1 MQGPASNLGIPL
13 LGLSVIG
20 RTQFTRLWDAET
32 STPLPTEEALLNVL
46 VGRSGQTSV
55 RVTVRRLPASHSL
68 PDHAAFSTGC
78 SRARTTRRSA
88 TATPERHS
96 EPTHGCGT
104 VRRPKPTVGGL
115 ISRGTIS
122 VSGTD

>member
-55 RVTVRRLPASHSL
+55 RVTVRRLPASPTASL
-68 PDHAAFSTGC
+68 TMPRSPRAAPAHARPDE
-78 SRARTTRRSA
+78 ARRQHHSA
-88 TATPERHS
+88 TAS
-96 EPTHGCGT
+96 
-104 VRRPKPTVGGL
+104 RPMDAAL
-115 ISRGTIS
+115 
-122 VSGTD
+122 